1 MNLSKTHLT
10 INKKVIKMDF
20 YDKDLEQA
28 LINKRYEQY
37 QKQKINN
44 SDSANNIMNKIKNGY
59 IPNDADVFELCCDDQ
74 KKVDEY
80 REMFDIKQRVKDG
93 KISEQDYQFLINKIG
108 INDDYLQSLIKKM
121 FLAKGVFDEGNQTKL
136 EKNSVSKRQEKIWI

>member
-1 MNLSKTHLT
+1 
-10 INKKVIKMDF
+10 MDY

-44 SDSANNIMNKIKNGY
+44 SDSVNNIMNKIKNGY

-93 KISEQDYQFLINKIG
+93 KISEQDYQFLISKIG

-121 FLAKGVFDEGNQTKL
+121 FLAKGVFDDGNQTKL
-136 EKNSVSKRQEKIWI
+136 EKNSVSKR

>member
-1 MNLSKTHLT
+1 
-10 INKKVIKMDF
+10 MDY

-59 IPNDADVFELCCDDQ
+59 LPNDADVFELCCDDQ

-136 EKNSVSKRQEKIWI
+136 EENSVSKR

>member
-1 MNLSKTHLT
+1 
-10 INKKVIKMDF
+10 MDF

-28 LINKRYEQY
+28 LINIRYEQY

-44 SDSANNIMNKIKNGY
+44 SDSANSIMNKIKNGY

-93 KISEQDYQFLINKIG
+93 KISEQDSQFLINKIG

-136 EKNSVSKRQEKIWI
+136 EKNSVSKR

>member
-1 MNLSKTHLT
+1 MKWIT
-10 INKKVIKMDF
+10 K
-20 YDKDLEQA
+20 LEQA

-44 SDSANNIMNKIKNGY
+44 SDSANSIMNKIKNGY

-80 REMFDIKQRVKDG
+80 REMFNINQRVKDG
-93 KISEQDYQFLINKIG
+93 KISKQDYQFLINKIG

-136 EKNSVSKRQEKIWI
+136 EKNSVSKR

>member
-1 MNLSKTHLT
+1 
-10 INKKVIKMDF
+10 MDF

-37 QKQKINN
+37 QTQKINN

-59 IPNDADVFELCCDDQ
+59 IPNEADVFELCCDDQ

-121 FLAKGVFDEGNQTKL
+121 FLAKGVFDDGNQTKL
-136 EKNSVSKRQEKIWI
+136 EKSSVSKR

>member
-59 IPNDADVFELCCDDQ
+59 IPNEADVFELCCDDQ

-121 FLAKGVFDEGNQTKL
+121 FLAKGVFDDGNQTKL
-136 EKNSVSKRQEKIWI
+136 EKSSVSKR

>member
-1 MNLSKTHLT
+1 
-10 INKKVIKMDF
+10 MDF

-44 SDSANNIMNKIKNGY
+44 SDSANSIMNKIKNGY

-108 INDDYLQSLIKKM
+108 INDDYLQSLIKTM
-121 FLAKGVFDEGNQTKL
+121 FLAKGVFDDGNQTKL
-136 EKNSVSKRQEKIWI
+136 EKSSVSKR

>member
-1 MNLSKTHLT
+1 
-10 INKKVIKMDF
+10 MDF

-59 IPNDADVFELCCDDQ
+59 IPNEADVFELCCDDQ

-121 FLAKGVFDEGNQTKL
+121 FLDKGVFDEGNQTKL
-136 EKNSVSKRQEKIWI
+136 EKNSVSKR

>member
-1 MNLSKTHLT
+1 
-10 INKKVIKMDF
+10 MDF

-121 FLAKGVFDEGNQTKL
+121 FLDKGVFDEGNQTKL

>member
-1 MNLSKTHLT
+1 
-10 INKKVIKMDF
+10 MDY

-59 IPNDADVFELCCDDQ
+59 LPNDADVFELCCDDQ

-121 FLAKGVFDEGNQTKL
+121 FLAKGIFDEGNQTKL
-136 EKNSVSKRQEKIWI
+136 EKNSVSKR

>member
-1 MNLSKTHLT
+1 
-10 INKKVIKMDF
+10 MDF

-59 IPNDADVFELCCDDQ
+59 IPNEADVFELCCDDQ

-93 KISEQDYQFLINKIG
+93 KILEQDYQFLINKIG

-136 EKNSVSKRQEKIWI
+136 EKNSVSKR

>member
-1 MNLSKTHLT
+1 
-10 INKKVIKMDF
+10 MDY

-80 REMFDIKQRVKDG
+80 REMFNIKQRVKDG

-121 FLAKGVFDEGNQTKL
+121 FLAKGIFDEGNQTKL
-136 EKNSVSKRQEKIWI
+136 EKNSVSKR

>member
-1 MNLSKTHLT
+1 
-10 INKKVIKMDF
+10 MDY

-44 SDSANNIMNKIKNGY
+44 SDSANSIMNKIKNGQ

-74 KKVDEY
+74 KKQ
-80 REMFDIKQRVKDG
+80 MNIG
-93 KISEQDYQFLINKIG
+93 KCLISTKELKTEKSQNKI
-108 INDDYLQSLIKKM
+108 IN
-121 FLAKGVFDEGNQTKL
+121 F
-136 EKNSVSKRQEKIWI
+136 

>member
-1 MNLSKTHLT
+1 
-10 INKKVIKMDF
+10 MDF

-59 IPNDADVFELCCDDQ
+59 IPNEADVFELCCDDQ

-136 EKNSVSKRQEKIWI
+136 EKSSVSKR

>member
-1 MNLSKTHLT
+1 MNLRKTHLT
-10 INKKVIKMDF
+10 INKKVIEMDC

-37 QKQKINN
+37 QKQKMNN

-93 KISEQDYQFLINKIG
+93 KISEQDYQFLISKIG

-121 FLAKGVFDEGNQTKL
+121 FLAKGIFDEGNQTKL
-136 EKNSVSKRQEKIWI
+136 EKNSVPKR

>member
-1 MNLSKTHLT
+1 
-10 INKKVIKMDF
+10 MDF

-80 REMFDIKQRVKDG
+80 REMFNINQRVKDG

-136 EKNSVSKRQEKIWI
+136 EKNSVSKR

>member
-1 MNLSKTHLT
+1 
-10 INKKVIKMDF
+10 MDF

-59 IPNDADVFELCCDDQ
+59 IPNEADVFELCCDNQ

-121 FLAKGVFDEGNQTKL
+121 FLAKGVFDDGNQTKL
-136 EKNSVSKRQEKIWI
+136 EKSSVSKR

>member
-1 MNLSKTHLT
+1 
-10 INKKVIKMDF
+10 MDF

-136 EKNSVSKRQEKIWI
+136 EKNSVSKR

>member
-1 MNLSKTHLT
+1 MNLRKTHLT
-10 INKKVIKMDF
+10 INKKVIKMDY

-44 SDSANNIMNKIKNGY
+44 SDSANSIMNKIKNGY

-121 FLAKGVFDEGNQTKL
+121 FLAKGVFDEGNQPKL
-136 EKNSVSKRQEKIWI
+136 EKNSVSKR

>member
-1 MNLSKTHLT
+1 
-10 INKKVIKMDF
+10 MDF

-59 IPNDADVFELCCDDQ
+59 IPNEADVFQLCCDDQ

-136 EKNSVSKRQEKIWI
+136 EKSSVSKRQEKIWI

>member
-1 MNLSKTHLT
+1 
-10 INKKVIKMDF
+10 MDF

-59 IPNDADVFELCCDDQ
+59 IPNEADVFELCCDNQ

-121 FLAKGVFDEGNQTKL
+121 FLAKGVFEEGNQTKL
-136 EKNSVSKRQEKIWI
+136 EKNSVSKR

>member
-1 MNLSKTHLT
+1 
-10 INKKVIKMDF
+10 MDF

-44 SDSANNIMNKIKNGY
+44 SASANDIMNKIKNGY

-80 REMFDIKQRVKDG
+80 REMFDLKQRVKDG
-93 KISEQDYQFLINKIG
+93 KISEQDYQILINKIG
-108 INDDYLQSLIKKM
+108 INDDYLQSLMKQM
-121 FLAKGVFDEGNQTKL
+121 FLAKGILVENNQTEVK
-136 EKNSVSKRQEKIWI
+136 KSSVPKR

>member
-1 MNLSKTHLT
+1 
-10 INKKVIKMDF
+10 MDF

-121 FLAKGVFDEGNQTKL
+121 FLAKGVFDEDNQTKL
-136 EKNSVSKRQEKIWI
+136 EKNSVSKR

>member
-1 MNLSKTHLT
+1 
-10 INKKVIKMDF
+10 MDY

-37 QKQKINN
+37 QKQKMNN

-93 KISEQDYQFLINKIG
+93 KISEQDYQFLISKIG

-121 FLAKGVFDEGNQTKL
+121 FLAKGIFDEGNQTKL
-136 EKNSVSKRQEKIWI
+136 EKNSVSKR

>member
-1 MNLSKTHLT
+1 
-10 INKKVIKMDF
+10 MDF

-136 EKNSVSKRQEKIWI
+136 EKNSISKR

>member
-1 MNLSKTHLT
+1 
-10 INKKVIKMDF
+10 MDF

-28 LINKRYEQY
+28 LINKGYEQY

-44 SDSANNIMNKIKNGY
+44 SDSANNIMDKIKNGY
-59 IPNDADVFELCCDDQ
+59 IPNDADVFELCCDVQ

-108 INDDYLQSLIKKM
+108 INDDYLQSLIKQI
-121 FLAKGVFDEGNQTKL
+121 FLNKGILVKDYQK
-136 EKNSVSKRQEKIWI
+136 EKGPVSKR

>member
-1 MNLSKTHLT
+1 
-10 INKKVIKMDF
+10 MDF

-93 KISEQDYQFLINKIG
+93 KISEQDYQFLISKIG

-136 EKNSVSKRQEKIWI
+136 EKNSVSKR

>member
-1 MNLSKTHLT
+1 
-10 INKKVIKMDF
+10 MDY

-44 SDSANNIMNKIKNGY
+44 SDSANSIMNKIKNGY

-136 EKNSVSKRQEKIWI
+136 EKNSVSKR

>member
-1 MNLSKTHLT
+1 
-10 INKKVIKMDF
+10 MDF

-44 SDSANNIMNKIKNGY
+44 SDSANSIMNKIKNGY

-136 EKNSVSKRQEKIWI
+136 EKNSVSKR

>member
-1 MNLSKTHLT
+1 
-10 INKKVIKMDF
+10 MDY

-44 SDSANNIMNKIKNGY
+44 SDSANSIMNKIKNGY

-80 REMFDIKQRVKDG
+80 REMFNIKQRVKDG
-93 KISEQDYQFLINKIG
+93 KISEQDYQFLISKIG

-136 EKNSVSKRQEKIWI
+136 EKNSVSKR

>member
-93 KISEQDYQFLINKIG
+93 KISEQDYQFLISKIG

-136 EKNSVSKRQEKIWI
+136 EKNSVSKR

>member
-1 MNLSKTHLT
+1 
-10 INKKVIKMDF
+10 MDF

-59 IPNDADVFELCCDDQ
+59 ISNDADVFELCCDDQ

-121 FLAKGVFDEGNQTKL
+121 FLAKGVFDDGNQTKL
-136 EKNSVSKRQEKIWI
+136 EKNSVSKR

>member
-1 MNLSKTHLT
+1 
-10 INKKVIKMDF
+10 MDF

-44 SDSANNIMNKIKNGY
+44 SDSANSIMNKIKNGY

-108 INDDYLQSLIKKM
+108 INDAYLQSLIKKM
-121 FLAKGVFDEGNQTKL
+121 FLAKGIFDEGNQTKL
-136 EKNSVSKRQEKIWI
+136 EKNSVSKR

>member
-1 MNLSKTHLT
+1 
-10 INKKVIKMDF
+10 MDF
-20 YDKDLEQA
+20 YDKDLEQT

-136 EKNSVSKRQEKIWI
+136 EKNSVSKR

>member
-1 MNLSKTHLT
+1 
-10 INKKVIKMDF
+10 MDY

-80 REMFDIKQRVKDG
+80 REMFNIKQRVKDG
-93 KISEQDYQFLINKIG
+93 KISEQDYQFLISKIG

-121 FLAKGVFDEGNQTKL
+121 FLAKGIFDEGNQTKL
-136 EKNSVSKRQEKIWI
+136 EKNSVSKR

>member
-1 MNLSKTHLT
+1 
-10 INKKVIKMDF
+10 MDY

-44 SDSANNIMNKIKNGY
+44 SDSANSIMNKIKNGY

-121 FLAKGVFDEGNQTKL
+121 FLAKGIFDEGNQTKL
-136 EKNSVSKRQEKIWI
+136 EKNSVSKR

>member
-1 MNLSKTHLT
+1 
-10 INKKVIKMDF
+10 MDY

-80 REMFDIKQRVKDG
+80 REMFNINQRVKDG

-121 FLAKGVFDEGNQTKL
+121 FLAKGVFDDGNQTKL
-136 EKNSVSKRQEKIWI
+136 EKNSVSKR